1 MPTKL
6 FDGKK
11 QIMAQAMFV
20 GQRIDTKAFREAER
34 LSIAPMV
41 VRAGHSGC
49 AVVFRYGSV
58 ALFGLSAEE
67 RHVFLEW
74 LKEYTTEPYDDPA
87 YEEIRIAFDKKH
99 AESVESALITLAN
112 DDIER
117 LQLVADIL
125 GKSVALS
132 YYEANVARIFD
143 RIEPMAAK
151 LHKSGRSG
159 RQAREFL
166 SHMGQTLLIQTKIV
180 GRVEVDEKP
189 DLLWDKPELSRM
201 FSRLEDEYEIRERH
215 SALKQKLEL
224 IYQTA
229 ETMMGLLSDRRTLH
243 VEWYITILIV
253 IEIVMGLSGQFH

>member
-34 LSIAPMV
+34 LSVAPMV
-41 VRAGHSGC
+41 VRAGHVGC

-58 ALFGLSAEE
+58 VVFGLSAEE
-67 RHVFLEW
+67 RHAFLEW
-74 LKEYTTEPYDDPA
+74 LKDYTTEPYDDPA
-87 YEEIRIAFDKKH
+87 YEEIRIAFDKKQP
-99 AESVESALITLAN
+99 EKVESDLITLAN
-112 DDIER
+112 DDVER

-125 GKSVALS
+125 GKSVVLS
-132 YYEANVARIFD
+132 FYEANVARIFD
-143 RIEPMAAK
+143 KIEPMAAK
-151 LHKSGRSG
+151 LHKSGRFG
-159 RQAREFL
+159 RRAREFL
-166 SHMGQTLLIQTKIV
+166 RHMGQTLLIQTKII

-189 DLLWDKPELSRM
+189 DLLWDRPDLERT
-201 FSRLEDEYEIRERH
+201 FSRLEDEYELRERH
-215 SALKQKLEL
+215 IALKQKLEL

-229 ETMMGLLSDRRTLH
+229 ETMMGLLSDKRTLH

-253 IEIVMGLSGQFH
+253 IEIVMGLTGLFH